1 VIVGTFIFGFVRGV
15 LACVVFALVAMRAVN
30 DLLDE

>member
-1 VIVGTFIFGFVRGV
+1 MSMFIFGFVAGI
-15 LACVVFALVAMRAVN
+15 LATLLFIMIGMRAVN